1 MDLTSIDQSELRD
14 WIEHVAPKYMQDGKM
29 PGFSVAVVREGET
42 LYSQGFGARDP
53 RKNLPATPDTLYGI
67 GSITKS
73 FVAIGVMQLAEQGRL
88 SLDDP
93 VREHI
98 PFKVGLPGNPIRIRH
113 LLTHSLGLP
122 SLATSS
128 IALYRGVGADTGIPW
143 GSADDFYRLVNG
155 AQDELVAPP
164 GERFFYHNAAWRMLG
179 HVIQEKSGMPFH
191 RYIKEKILEPLGMK
205 RSTLNTDEFYADPDH
220 IVPHWKKPDG
230 TVEPSRFP
238 YPNLDDNPGFSFIA
252 AAGGIASS
260 VNEMAKYLN
269 AQIEKGAYAG
279 GRLASAE
286 SFEEMQRLHIHRPD
300 GYYGEYGYGYGLG
313 ITPDFHGHKMVS
325 HGGSILVS
333 TAYMAFLPDA
343 KMGAIM
349 MGNSASLPY
358 EDIAEGVFAVLLGM
372 DPYEAVPRLAIKRR
386 MDRLTGRYEIYKGIE
401 SVDVVK
407 RLGMLYLE
415 SRTPFAETLQPLVPE
430 DLSLESTMFYTL
442 MDGARTPVEFVVH
455 EDGHVDLFVERYC
468 FHKKIG

>member
-1 MDLTSIDQSELRD
+1 MTSEDEVELRD
-14 WIEHVAPKYMQDGKM
+14 WIEHIVPRYMQEGRM
-29 PGFSVAVVREGET
+29 PGLSVAVVREGET
-42 LYSQGFGARDP
+42 LYAQGFGARDP
-53 RKNLPATPDTLYGI
+53 KKNLPATPDTLYGI

-73 FVAIGVMQLAEQGRL
+73 FVAIAVMQLAEQGKL

-93 VREHI
+93 VKEHT
-98 PFKVGLPGNPIRIRH
+98 PFKLGLPGNPIRIRH

-122 SLATSS
+122 SVASS
-128 IALYRGVGADTGIPW
+128 SVALYRGVGADTGIPW

-179 HVIQEKSGMPFH
+179 HVIQEKSGIPFH
-191 RYIKEKILEPLGMK
+191 RYIKEKILEPLGMT
-205 RSTLNTDEFYADPDH
+205 RSTLNTADFYADPDH

-238 YPNLDDNPGFSFIA
+238 YPNPDDNPGFSFIA

-269 AQIEKGAYAG
+269 AQIEKGAYPSG
-279 GRLASAE
+279 KLASAE
-286 SFEEMQRLHIHRPD
+286 SFEEMQTLHIHRPD

-343 KMGAIM
+343 QMGAIM

-358 EDIAEGVFAVLLGM
+358 EDIAEGAFAVLLGM
-372 DPYEAVPRLAIKRR
+372 DPYEAVPRLAIKGR
-386 MDRLTGRYEIYKGIE
+386 MDRLAGRYEIYKGIE
-401 SVDVVK
+401 SVNVVK

-415 SRTPFAETLQPLVPE
+415 SKTPFAETLQPLIPE
-430 DLSLESTMFYTL
+430 DPSLESTAFYTL
-442 MDGARTPVEFVVH
+442 MDGAKSPVEFVVH

-468 FHKKIG
+468 FHKAPG

>member
-1 MDLTSIDQSELRD
+1 LTSKDQPELRD
-14 WIEHVAPKYMQDGKM
+14 WIEHIVPKYMQDGKM
-29 PGFSVAVVREGET
+29 PGLSIAVVREGET
-42 LYSQGFGARDP
+42 AYAQGFGARDP
-53 RKNLPATPDTLYGI
+53 QRNLPATPDTLYGI

-73 FVAIGVMQLAEQGRL
+73 FVAIGVMQLVEQGKL
-88 SLDDP
+88 SVEDP
-93 VREHI
+93 VKEHI
-98 PFKVGLPGNPIRIRH
+98 PFKLGLPGNPIRIHH

-128 IALYRGVGADTGIPW
+128 VALYRGVGTDTGIPW
-143 GSADDFYRLVNG
+143 GSAEDFYRLVNG

-191 RYIKEKILEPLGMK
+191 RYIKEKILEPLGMR
-205 RSTLNTDEFYADPDH
+205 RSTLNTAEFYADPDH

-238 YPNLDDNPGFSFIA
+238 YPNPEDNPGFSFIA

-269 AQIEKGAYAG
+269 AQIEKGAYPG
-279 GRLASAE
+279 GRLASME
-286 SFEEMQRLHIHRPD
+286 SFEKMQTLHIHRPD

-313 ITPDFHGHKMVS
+313 VTPDFLGHKMVS

-343 KMGAIM
+343 EMGVIM

-358 EDIAEGVFAVLLGM
+358 EDIAESVFAVLLGM
-372 DPYEAVPRLAIKRR
+372 DPYEAIPRLAVKRR
-386 MDRLTGRYEIYKGIE
+386 MDRLTGTYEIYKGIE
-401 SVDVVK
+401 SVRVVK
-407 RLGMLYLE
+407 KAGMLYLE
-415 SRTPFAETLQPLVPE
+415 SKTPFAETLQPLIPE
-430 DLSLESTMFYTL
+430 DTSLESTMFYTL
-442 MDGARTPVEFVVH
+442 MDGVKSPVEFVVH

-468 FHKKIG
+468 FHKAHC